1 MTDSA
6 YVRDVSG
13 DTFQQQVIAESHDVL
28 VLVDFWAPWCGPC
41 RALAPLLSRLAE
53 TYAGKIRVAKVNT
66 DIEQAIATQFQIRG
80 IPAVKFFRNGHVVGE
95 FVGVQPESAI
105 KALID
110 KFLPNEIDELI
121 QRSIALQR
129 DGRTEQAE
137 ALLREA
143 VTREPNNDELKLAL
157 AGLLGSRVT
166 DHSRIEEARS
176 LLDSISI
183 GSGKSSDVEAL
194 RSWLDLSYAALSAPP
209 TEVLERA
216 IAANEGD
223 CSARFGLGAR
233 LAVAGDYEPAMGQ
246 LLEIVQRDRS
256 FRDDIARRTLVGLF
270 ATLGHQHPLTI
281 KYRTLLAR
289 ALN

>member
-157 AGLLGSRVT
+157 AGILASRVT